1 MAMCART
8 RSNRIHDERGAAA
21 VEFVVMMP
29 IVMVILFGT
38 IAAGLA
44 LNRMQTYLSAAR
56 EGARY
61 AAVRCAPDST
71 TGCTSD
77 LIVNRVQS
85 AAIGYPLGP
94 GSPAADIACSASTVG
109 NPVTVSWQ
117 QDIPIVVPLLPDLS
131 KQATI
136 RGVFRCE

>member
-1 MAMCART
+1 MSGGPRT
-8 RSNRIHDERGAAA
+8 RRIHGERGAAA
-21 VEFVVMMP
+21 VEFVVMLP
-29 IVMVILFGT
+29 IVIVILFGT

-44 LNRMQTYLSAAR
+44 LNKMQTYLSAAR

-71 TGCTSD
+71 TGCSSD
-77 LIVNRVQS
+77 LIEDRVQS

-94 GSPAADIACSASTVG
+94 GTPTADIVCDTSTVG
-109 NPVTVSWQ
+109 SPVTVSWQ
-117 QDIPIVVPLLPDLS
+117 QDIPIIVPLLPDLS

-136 RGVFRCE
+136 KGVFRCE